1 MKTITI
7 EQLAEKIN
15 GKLWTK
21 GEMKRIYVDAGYNT
35 KKMTTKTY
43 IYQRED
49 GTFGVSCYIDCP
61 SQAWQWIKSQ
71 QEEVIEGVERQIA
84 NAISDTAY
92 LMTNK
97 EGVVVNSS
105 NEPVAL
111 NYAEYFY
118 NEDQAIKELD
128 NCPAYHGYT
137 TMPKDEFEAEVTR
150 LDEIEMEANRQKQ
163 AANPAPT
170 PATTSTG
177 LKIENTDTPFYGVGA
192 KVKHG
197 KFGEGEVLAES
208 NGIVEIKFASETKQL
223 LKAYAKLE
231 KL

>member
-1 MKTITI
+1 MSNITI
-7 EQLAEKIN
+7 EQLATKIE

-21 GEMKRIYVDAGYNT
+21 GDLKRIYVDAGYNT

-49 GTFGVSCYIDCP
+49 GSFGVSCNIDCP

-71 QEEVIEGVERQIA
+71 QDEIIEGVTTQIERA
-84 NAISDTAY
+84 LSDTAY
-92 LMTNK
+92 VITNK
-97 EGVVVNSS
+97 EGQPVNYKG
-105 NEPVAL
+105 EVVAL
-111 NYAEYFY
+111 NYAESFY
-118 NEDQAIKELD
+118 TESEAAKELD
-128 NCPAYHGYT
+128 NCAAYEKYI
-137 TMPKDEFEAEVTR
+137 TMPRNEFDQEVER
-150 LDEIEMEANRQKQ
+150 LDEIEAKER

-170 PATTSTG
+170 PAPAEKSS
-177 LKIENTDTPFYGVGA
+177 LKIENTTTPAYGVGA

-197 KFGEGEVLAES
+197 KFGEGEVTAES
-208 NGIVEIKFASETKQL
+208 DGIVEVKFATETKQL